1 MKWEPYNYSVAFKE
15 PYRIQDLGN
24 LGRLPAPIA
33 VVNIGSFILVLAL
46 MWGLFRNFIQSVAET
61 LPFFPALCYIGLPV
75 ASVLLLNKVQ
85 PDGKKIHYYVFD
97 LVVYVAAI
105 KWRDIVFFNAK
116 AYKSSEVDKEI
127 FFMITILIIFVGNLF
142 VNDKPWEKDENCL

>member
-1 MKWEPYNYSVAFKE
+1 MNWEPYNYSVAFKE

-33 VVNIGSFILVLAL
+33 VVNIGSFILMLGL
-46 MWGLFRNFIQSVAET
+46 MWGFFRDFIQSVAET
-61 LPFFPALCYIGLPV
+61 LPFFPALCYIGFPI

-97 LVVYVAAI
+97 LVVYVI
-105 KWRDIVFFNAK
+105 TIEWQTTFFFNG
-116 AYKSSEVDKEI
+116 KSFKNFEESDEI
-127 FFMITILIIFVGNLF
+127 RFV
-142 VNDKPWEKDENCL
+142 

>member
-33 VVNIGSFILVLAL
+33 VVNIGSSLFVLGL
-46 MWGLFRNFIQSVAET
+46 MWGVFREPIQRGSEI
-61 LPFFPALCYIGLPV
+61 LPFLPALCYIGFPV

-85 PDGKKIHYYVFD
+85 PDGKKLHYYIFD
-97 LVVYVAAI
+97 LLVYVSVI
-105 KWRDIVFFNAK
+105 QWRDVVFYNGK
-116 AYKSSEVDKEI
+116 AYKK
-127 FFMITILIIFVGNLF
+127 N
-142 VNDKPWEKDENCL
+142 ENGQKIKFN

>member
-33 VVNIGSFILVLAL
+33 VVNIGSFILVLGL
-46 MWGLFRNFIQSVAET
+46 MWGFFRDFIQRIAEI

-85 PDGKKIHYYVFD
+85 PDGKKIHYYLFD
-97 LVVYVAAI
+97 FILYTVLI
-105 KWRDIVFFNAK
+105 QWRDVFFFKGK
-116 AYKSSEVDKEI
+116 AYKKSVSEEI
-127 FFMITILIIFVGNLF
+127 IQFY
-142 VNDKPWEKDENCL
+142 

>member
-1 MKWEPYNYSVAFKE
+1 MKWEPYNYSAAFKE

-46 MWGLFRNFIQSVAET
+46 MLGFFRNFIQSVAET
-61 LPFFPALCYIGLPV
+61 LPFFPALCYIGFPV

-97 LVVYVAAI
+97 FILYTVSI
-105 KWRDIVFFNAK
+105 QWRDVVFFNGN
-116 AYKSSEVDKEI
+116 AYNRLEVDNEI
-127 FFMITILIIFVGNLF
+127 SFMRLRQ
-142 VNDKPWEKDENCL
+142 

>member
-33 VVNIGSFILVLAL
+33 VVNIGSFLLVLGL
-46 MWGLFRNFIQSVAET
+46 MWGFFRNFIQSVAET

-85 PDGKKIHYYVFD
+85 PDGKKIHYYFFD
-97 LVVYVAAI
+97 FVVYMVVI
-105 KWRDIVFFNAK
+105 HWRDIYFFSGKEFRQSGIN
-116 AYKSSEVDKEI
+116 EVIRFK
-127 FFMITILIIFVGNLF
+127 
-142 VNDKPWEKDENCL
+142 K

>member
-33 VVNIGSFILVLAL
+33 VVNIGSFLFVLGL
-46 MWGLFRNFIQSVAET
+46 IWGVFRESIQRGSEI
-61 LPFFPALCYIGLPV
+61 LPFLPALCYIGIPV

-85 PDGKKIHYYVFD
+85 PDGKKLHYYLFD
-97 LVVYVAAI
+97 LIVYVI
-105 KWRDIVFFNAK
+105 TIQWQDIVFFNGK
-116 AYKSSEVDKEI
+116 AYKKKESDE
-127 FFMITILIIFVGNLF
+127 IIDF
-142 VNDKPWEKDENCL
+142 

>member
-33 VVNIGSFILVLAL
+33 VVNIGSFLFVFCF
-46 MWGLFRNFIQSVAET
+46 MWGVFRESIQRGSE
-61 LPFFPALCYIGLPV
+61 LLHYLPALRYIGIPV

-85 PDGKKIHYYVFD
+85 PDGKKLHYYLFD
-97 LVVYVAAI
+97 LIVYVI
-105 KWRDIVFFNAK
+105 TIQWQDIVFFNGK
-116 AYKSSEVDKEI
+116 AYKKKESDE
-127 FFMITILIIFVGNLF
+127 IIDF
-142 VNDKPWEKDENCL
+142 

>member
-33 VVNIGSFILVLAL
+33 VVNIGSFILVLGL
-46 MWGLFRNFIQSVAET
+46 MWGFFREFIQSVSET

-85 PDGKKIHYYVFD
+85 PDGKKLHYYVFD
-97 LVVYVAAI
+97 LILYTVSI
-105 KWRDIVFFNAK
+105 QWRNVVFFNGSS
-116 AYKSSEVDKEI
+116 YKRSEVDKKI
-127 FFMITILIIFVGNLF
+127 HF
-142 VNDKPWEKDENCL
+142 K

>member
-24 LGRLPAPIA
+24 LGRLPAPMA

-46 MWGLFRNFIQSVAET
+46 MWGLFRDFIQSVAGT

-97 LVVYVAAI
+97 LIAYTVIVQ
-105 KWRDIVFFNAK
+105 WRDIVFFNGK
-116 AYKSSEVDKEI
+116 AYRRSE
-127 FFMITILIIFVGNLF
+127 GN
-142 VNDKPWEKDENCL
+142 EKLKFT

>member
-1 MKWEPYNYSVAFKE
+1 MKWEPYNYSMAFKE

-33 VVNIGSFILVLAL
+33 VVNIGSFILILGL
-46 MWGLFRNFIQSVAET
+46 MWGIFRDFIQSVAET
-61 LPFFPALCYIGLPV
+61 LPFFPALCYIGVPV

-97 LVVYVAAI
+97 LVVYVVTI
-105 KWRDIVFFNAK
+105 QWRNVVFYDGK
-116 AYKSSEVDKEI
+116 ANKRSELDEI
-127 FFMITILIIFVGNLF
+127 INF
-142 VNDKPWEKDENCL
+142 

>member
-33 VVNIGSFILVLAL
+33 VVNISGFLFVLGL
-46 MWGLFRNFIQSVAET
+46 MWGVFRESIQRGSEI
-61 LPFFPALCYIGLPV
+61 LPFLPALCYIGIPV

-85 PDGKKIHYYVFD
+85 PDGKKLHYYLFD
-97 LVVYVAAI
+97 LIVYVI
-105 KWRDIVFFNAK
+105 TIQWQDIVFFNGK
-116 AYKSSEVDKEI
+116 AYKKKESDE
-127 FFMITILIIFVGNLF
+127 IIDF
-142 VNDKPWEKDENCL
+142 

>member
-33 VVNIGSFILVLAL
+33 VVNIGSFILVLGL
-46 MWGLFRNFIQSVAET
+46 MWGFFRDFIQRVSET
-61 LPFFPALCYIGLPV
+61 LPFFPALCYIGLPL

-85 PDGKKIHYYVFD
+85 PDGKKIHYYFLD
-97 LVVYVAAI
+97 FVVYMVVI
-105 KWRDIVFFNAK
+105 HWRDIYFFSGK
-116 AYKSSEVDKEI
+116 AFRQSDINEVIRFK
-127 FFMITILIIFVGNLF
+127 
-142 VNDKPWEKDENCL
+142 K

>member
-33 VVNIGSFILVLAL
+33 VVNIGSFILVLSL
-46 MWGLFRNFIQSVAET
+46 MWGFFRDFIQIIAET

-97 LVVYVAAI
+97 LVVYVVTI
-105 KWRDIVFFNAK
+105 QCRNVVFYDGK
-116 AYKSSEVDKEI
+116 ANKRSELDEI
-127 FFMITILIIFVGNLF
+127 INF
-142 VNDKPWEKDENCL
+142 

>member
-33 VVNIGSFILVLAL
+33 VVNIGSFILVLSL
-46 MWGLFRNFIQSVAET
+46 MWGFFRNFIQSVAET
-61 LPFFPALCYIGLPV
+61 LPFFPALCYIGLPA

-97 LVVYVAAI
+97 LIVYTVMVQ
-105 KWRDIVFFNAK
+105 WRDVVFFNGK
-116 AYKSSEVDKEI
+116 ILRKSEV
-127 FFMITILIIFVGNLF
+127 N
-142 VNDKPWEKDENCL
+142 EKIKISQ